1 MMSIHASEGSTT
13 ATSVPPEP
21 SSTPTREDRIP
32 SAHQQTSSNNNIR
45 DGKHN
50 HDTLKDTLPASP
62 ELAQAAP
69 HSTFTKHTKVFII
82 VMTVFATF
90 FSPFSSFLY
99 LPAITPIADAY
110 HRSVGDI
117 NLTVTLY
124 QVMQALSPLLFGDLS
139 DQIGRRP
146 VYTATFTIYL
156 AANIA
161 LALQNSYG
169 ALLVLRALQSTG
181 SSATVAIGN
190 AVIADLT
197 TPAER
202 GGYITAVQATI
213 MFAPALAPVLGGILT
228 RYLGW
233 RSTFW
238 FLVIAAGVFIIIYTS
253 RNVVGNGSI
262 PPPTLNR
269 SIISDTYWRRKRRD
283 LEANPGTGAIPK
295 PRKLPGK
302 IAVPN
307 IWAAVRIAFE
317 KDVGLLLLFNSLLVM
332 SNYAVLVPLQDVIR
346 RRHHFNDLQVGLCY
360 IPYAMG
366 NITGAL
372 LMGKALNWNYAR
384 VARSVGMTPDR
395 KRNDELRKFPIER
408 ARTDPVWPWVVLA
421 IAMTACWGWV
431 VDSGA
436 NLAAPLVV
444 LFFQGVG
451 VAGPMSALSTVL
463 VDLYPSNAGRVS
475 STFNLTRAAISA
487 VASAV
492 IQLIIDAWG
501 YGYTY
506 LFLALLLL
514 VASPS
519 IICVRVW
526 GPKWREARY
535 VRMEKHLAEER
546 EKQAARQDAGREAG

>member
-1 MMSIHASEGSTT
+1 MDNQGSDKKQGD
-13 ATSVPPEP
+13 A
-21 SSTPTREDRIP
+21 
-32 SAHQQTSSNNNIR
+32 N
-45 DGKHN
+45 
-50 HDTLKDTLPASP
+50 TLPESSMRQNDDDDIETTPPRILVNDENHQNTKADDQSPAS
-62 ELAQAAP
+62 QHVQGAP
-69 HSTFTKHTKVFII
+69 HSVFSKRTKVFII
-82 VMTVFATF
+82 IMTVFATF

-99 LPAITPIADAY
+99 LPAITPIAEAY

-124 QVMQALSPLLFGDLS
+124 QVMQAVSPLFFGDLS

-146 VYTATFTIYL
+146 VYMITFVIYL

-169 ALLVLRALQSTG
+169 ALLFLRALQSTG

-190 AVIADLT
+190 AVVADLT

-202 GGYITAVQATI
+202 GGYITIVQATI

-228 RYLGW
+228 QYLGW

-238 FLVIAAGVFIIIYTS
+238 FLVIAGGIFVVIYMPLVPETA

-262 PPPTLNR
+262 PPPTFNK
-269 SIISDTYWRRKRRD
+269 SIISGIHWRRKRRD
-283 LEANPGTGAIPK
+283 LEANPGQESIPEPK
-295 PRKLPGK
+295 QLPRKIP
-302 IAVPN
+302 IPN
-307 IWAAVRIAFE
+307 IWAAVRIAAE

-332 SNYAVLVPLQDVIR
+332 SNYAMLVPLQDVIR
-346 RRHHFNDLQVGLCY
+346 RRYHFNDLQVGLCY
-360 IPYAMG
+360 IPYAIG
-366 NITGAL
+366 SIVGAL
-372 LMGKALNWNYAR
+372 VMGKVLNWNYGR
-384 VARSVGMTPDR
+384 IARSLGMTPDR
-395 KRNDELRKFPIER
+395 KRNDELRKFPIEK

-431 VDSGA
+431 VDSGS

-451 VAGPMSALSTVL
+451 VAGPMSALSTIL

-487 VASAV
+487 VVSAV

-514 VASPS
+514 VSSPA
-519 IICVRVW
+519 ILCVRIW
-526 GPKWREARY
+526 GPKWREERY
-535 VRMEKHLAEER
+535 VRIEKHQAKEMEKEVAKDT
-546 EKQAARQDAGREAG
+546 KQEAT